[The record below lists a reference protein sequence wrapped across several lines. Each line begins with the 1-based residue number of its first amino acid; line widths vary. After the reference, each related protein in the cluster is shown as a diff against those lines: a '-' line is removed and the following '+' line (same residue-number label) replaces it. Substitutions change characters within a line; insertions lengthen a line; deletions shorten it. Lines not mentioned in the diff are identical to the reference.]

1 MNRIFLISRIV
12 VFVAATFL
20 IINTSKT
27 TMAYSCSSSS
37 STHEAHGQTSIS
49 GSSGSC
55 VSSSTATISS
65 TPSFSGISIIANG
78 HKTAINGQFITNPNS
93 VEAASAVSA
102 GGAQSSCST
111 SSSSGSGGITMTQ
124 SAISKP
130 GSCP

>member
-1 MNRIFLISRIV
+1 MNRILLIGAI
-12 VFVAATFL
+12 FVAATFV
-20 IINTSKT
+20 ITNTPTT

-37 STHEAHGQTSIS
+37 STHKAQGQTSIS

-55 VSSSTATISS
+55 ASSSTAATSS

-78 HKTAINGQFITNPNS
+78 PNTAIHGNFITNPSS
-93 VEAASAVSA
+93 VEAASSISA

-111 SSSSGSGGITMTQ
+111 SSGSGSGGIALTQ
-124 SAISKP
+124 SATSKA